1 MDTSQI
7 TPLKR
12 IRQGDTQCD
21 TKKTKVT
28 NTSVANSIEDEDV
41 VMTDTVTEQQQS
53 TKSPSNSTNAKDK
66 ECSAALIDAVIEDGD
81 VVMTDTIAEQHQ
93 STKSPIN
100 LPSANDGDGTT
111 VLTKAVIDSG
121 ANNEIDGERY
131 IGYDLM

>member
-21 TKKTKVT
+21 TKKMKVT

-41 VMTDTVTEQQQS
+41 E
-53 TKSPSNSTNAKDK
+53 
-66 ECSAALIDAVIEDGD
+66 
-81 VVMTDTIAEQHQ
+81 MTDTIAEQQQ

-100 LPSANDGDGTT
+100 LPSANDGEGTT